1 MGRERFINVD
11 RETPMLLPPDLRD
24 WVKEDDL
31 ANFILEAVNGVN
43 LSVARTNAR
52 GTGSAQYPPAMMLAV
67 LIYCYATGTFSSR
80 QIEALTHRHVSV
92 RYLAG
97 NLHPDHDTICKFRR
111 ENEALLKATF
121 ARVLQLAAALDL
133 CRVGTVCLDGTKILA
148 DAAKRRTFNQ
158 EQLQTMQQ
166 RLELEIA
173 ELVAKAEKA
182 DQEPDEDGT
191 KLPERLRGRQRL
203 RDQVIAAQAVLEEQ
217 VAQRYEEREAERA
230 AWKTEPMGECPRK
243 RSSKPGEND
252 RINLTDPES
261 GALTQK
267 GGGCAQSYNA
277 QLAVSGERLAII
289 MATSVCTQANDR
301 QQLEPMA
308 RKTVES
314 AAGLPLN
321 RIAVDTGFDHPR
333 QIHIVEEELGME
345 VVCPPQPPP
354 PQKTVP
360 PESAAAPESTP
371 SEGTPAAPAPRC
383 KRKRKPQK
391 YRLASQE
398 LRARMGERARS
409 PEGQHWMRM
418 RKTTVEPVFG
428 HIKSTI
434 GFRRF
439 RLRGLKK
446 VNLEW
451 QLVAVAFNCRRLC
464 HLHTRSE
471 RSKR

>member
-1 MGRERFINVD
+1 MGRERFITVD
-11 RETPMLLPPDLRD
+11 RETRMLLPPDLRD
-24 WVKEDDL
+24 WVEEDDL
-31 ANFILEAVNGVN
+31 AHFILEAVNGVN
-43 LSVARTNAR
+43 LSLARTNAN
-52 GTGSAQYPPAMMLAV
+52 GSGSAQYPPAMMLSV

-80 QIEALTHRHVSV
+80 QIEAHTYRHVSV

-121 ARVLQLAAALDL
+121 TRVLQLATALGL
-133 CRVGTVCLDGTKILA
+133 GRVGTVCLDGTKILA

-158 EQLQTMQQ
+158 EQLQAMQQ
-166 RLELEIA
+166 RLDLEIA
-173 ELVAKAEKA
+173 ELVAKAERA

-217 VAQRYEEREAERA
+217 VAQRHKEREEERA
-230 AWKTEPMGECPRK
+230 AWKKEPIGECPRK
-243 RSSKPGEND
+243 RNAKPGKND
-252 RINLTDPES
+252 LINLTDPAS

-277 QLAVSGERLAII
+277 QLAVSGEPLAII

-314 AAGLPLN
+314 AANLPIN

-333 QIHIVEEELGME
+333 QIHIVEEELGLE

-354 PQKTVP
+354 PQKT
-360 PESAAAPESTP
+360 
-371 SEGTPAAPAPRC
+371 PADQASRC
-383 KRKRKPQK
+383 ERKRKPQT

-398 LRARMGERARS
+398 LRARMSERARS
-409 PEGQHWMRM
+409 PEGQHWLRV

-464 HLHTRSE
+464 RLHARATRS
-471 RSKR
+471 KG

>member
-1 MGRERFINVD
+1 MKH
-11 RETPMLLPPDLRD
+11 TL
-24 WVKEDDL
+24 
-31 ANFILEAVNGVN
+31 
-43 LSVARTNAR
+43 
-52 GTGSAQYPPAMMLAV
+52 
-67 LIYCYATGTFSSR
+67 
-80 QIEALTHRHVSV
+80 
-92 RYLAG
+92 

-148 DAAKRRTFNQ
+148 DAAKRRSFNK
-158 EQLQTMQQ
+158 EQLQAMQQ
-166 RLELEIA
+166 RLDLEVA
-173 ELVAKAEKA
+173 ELLANAEKA
-182 DQEPDEDGT
+182 DQEPEEDDT
-191 KLPERLRGRQRL
+191 KLPERLRDRQRL
-203 RDQVIAAQAVLEEQ
+203 RDQVVAAQAVLEEQ

-230 AWKTEPMGECPRK
+230 AWKKEPIGECPRK
-243 RSSKPGEND
+243 RNSKPGKD
-252 RINLTDPES
+252 DLINLTDPES
-261 GALTQK
+261 GALMQK

-277 QLAVSGERLAII
+277 QLVVSGERLSII

-314 AAGLPLN
+314 AAGLPVN
-321 RIAVDTGFDHPR
+321 RVTVDTGFDHPR
-333 QIHIVEEELGME
+333 QIHIVEKELGLE

-354 PQKTVP
+354 PQKTVTL
-360 PESAAAPESTP
+360 ESTSAPESTP
-371 SEGTPAAPAPRC
+371 GEETPTVPAARC

-391 YRLASQE
+391 HRLASQE
-398 LRARMGERARS
+398 LRARMGKRVRS
-409 PEGQHWMRM
+409 PEGQHWLRV

-439 RLRGLKK
+439 RLRGLRK

-464 HLHTRSE
+464 RLHAHAE
-471 RSKR
+471 RSKA

>member
-1 MGRERFINVD
+1 
-11 RETPMLLPPDLRD
+11 
-24 WVKEDDL
+24 
-31 ANFILEAVNGVN
+31 
-43 LSVARTNAR
+43 
-52 GTGSAQYPPAMMLAV
+52 MMLSV

-80 QIEALTHRHVSV
+80 QIEAHTYRHVSV

-121 ARVLQLAAALDL
+121 ARVLQLATALGL
-133 CRVGTVCLDGTKILA
+133 GRVGTVCLDGTKILA
-148 DAAKRRTFNQ
+148 DAAKRRSFNK
-158 EQLQTMQQ
+158 EQLQAMQQ
-166 RLELEIA
+166 RLDLEIT
-173 ELVAKAEKA
+173 ELLANAEKA

-203 RDQVIAAQAVLEEQ
+203 RDQVVAAQAVLENQ
-217 VAQRYEEREAERA
+217 VAQRHEEREAERA
-230 AWKTEPMGECPRK
+230 EWKKEPIGEGPRK
-243 RSSKPGEND
+243 RNAKPGKND
-252 RINLTDPES
+252 LINLTDPAS
-261 GALTQK
+261 GALAQK

-277 QLAVSGERLAII
+277 QLAVSGEPLAII

-314 AAGLPLN
+314 AAHLPLY

-333 QIHIVEEELGME
+333 QIHIVEEELGLE
-345 VVCPPQPPP
+345 VVCPPQSPP
-354 PQKTVP
+354 PQKTP
-360 PESAAAPESTP
+360 SAQESQS
-371 SEGTPAAPAPRC
+371 
-383 KRKRKPQK
+383 KRKPQK

-409 PEGQHWMRM
+409 PEGQYWLRM

-464 HLHTRSE
+464 RLHARAK
-471 RSKR
+471 RSKG